1 MAFGL
6 SLVVLLVLGLVTVGV
21 IAAGLALN
29 RGHRRDDAARSS
41 DRVNGP

>member
-1 MAFGL
+1 MALGL
-6 SLVVLLVLGLVTVGV
+6 GLVVLLVLGLVTVGV

-29 RGHRRDDAARSS
+29 HRHRREDATRST